1 MRKYKVN
8 KLKFARFILVT
19 IMDLFVIW
27 FFVSWTYNIICQVSY
42 DDIINGNAS
51 NWNLLNIAVRLGEH
65 I

>member
-1 MRKYKVN
+1 MRRYRVN

-19 IMDLFVIW
+19 IMVLFVIW
-27 FFVSWTYNIICQVSY
+27 FFASWSYNIICQVSY
-42 DDIINGNAS
+42 DDIISGEAS